1 MSCRLRY
8 MWQAVSCI
16 CSVGRHFAAPMLS
29 DAKTYIVTILKRKT
43 GEIVGFREI
52 AVGIYALA
60 FVASIISI
68 LSFAGISWMV
78 LGLWFQLLIVVGA
91 LVSFCGVL
99 LAYWVYEDGKTI
111 DELNRHHTRSEAKI
125 EELKKEIQSL
135 RRYSV
140 QPADSAGKPSEWMR
154 EALEDLYRTK
164 GFLNPDLA
172 VEREIN
178 SRITPTKTRE
188 KAIQE
193 LYEEKFT
200 HKSHSP

>member
-1 MSCRLRY
+1 
-8 MWQAVSCI
+8 
-16 CSVGRHFAAPMLS
+16 LS
-29 DAKTYIVTILKRKT
+29 DAKTYIATILKRKT
-43 GEIVGFREI
+43 GEIVGFRGI
-52 AVGIYALA
+52 VVGIYALS
-60 FVASIISI
+60 FVASIISVI
-68 LSFAGISWMV
+68 SFAGLAWTIFGGW
-78 LGLWFQLLIVVGA
+78 LLLLVIFGA

-99 LAYWVYEDGKTI
+99 LAYWVYEDGKTLDLI
-111 DELNRHHTRSEAKI
+111 DRHHASSEAKI

-135 RRYSV
+135 KRYSV
-140 QPADSAGKPSEWMR
+140 QPVDSVGKPSEWMR

-200 HKSHSP
+200 HKSHSQ